1 VELAYPH
8 AARQVFSIALP
19 IGNKPASVVS
29 AICQPLVVHD
39 RSSAGC
45 AFAHKGQ
52 AGIVDERNASTVDDD
67 TGTRESDALARAGN
81 TGRLIDRIG
90 CRTDFELIVG
100 RSLVERPAFD

>member
-1 VELAYPH
+1 MLFTIEAMP
-8 AARQVFSIALP
+8 
-19 IGNKPASVVS
+19 
-29 AICQPLVVHD
+29 
-39 RSSAGC
+39 

-52 AGIVDERNASTVDDD
+52 AGIVDERNASTADDD
-67 TGTRESDALARAGN
+67 TGTREPDALARAGN